1 MKATIKI
8 YRNDGEAENGY
19 PVKLILSHNRKTRRK
34 TIAHAKKG
42 QWDDFNQLPTPYHP
56 DYDHLYDLVNDMRKQ
71 SQQRKFKS
79 IDSFEVAFECLRNQ
93 KEIVNRD
100 FYTIAQERIQYMYN
114 LKRIGNAEA
123 YEQAV
128 IELKK
133 LFPVMPMHDFN
144 KARLIQ
150 FKEWKKSQ
158 GASNATVKKYLSE
171 LRAIYN
177 SGVDLGHYQ
186 DEEPFKG
193 VFKGLKVQIRRA
205 KIGYLLR
212 CCLNVLDSLE
222 DLTPAQRRSVDLGML
237 QFYLGG
243 ASFVDVYLLK
253 WEYIQNSRVYFPYRE
268 KMKDERGAPYD
279 VKIFECA
286 WEIINKYKD
295 EDSEYVFPWRKTHSG
310 IKDFRGNMNDD
321 LKLIQ
326 KRYNIKVHPT
336 NINLTTSI
344 FRKSFGTIGKFAGFS
359 EDILRELMGHEREET
374 DNAYKD
380 VFPEFERD
388 LAQQKIIG

>member
-1 MKATIKI
+1 MKATVKI
-8 YRNDGEAENGY
+8 YRNDGEAEQGF
-19 PVKLILSHNRKTRRK
+19 PVKLILSHQRKTRRK

-56 DYDHLYDLVNDMRKQ
+56 DYDNLYDVVNDIRKH
-71 SQQRKFKS
+71 SQKREFKS
-79 IDSFEVAFECLRNQ
+79 IDSFDIAFDVLLRSKEV
-93 KEIVNRD
+93 ISRD
-100 FYTIAQERIQYMYN
+100 FYSIAQERIEYMYR
-114 LKRIGNAEA
+114 LKRVGNAEA
-123 YEQAV
+123 YEQSV

-144 KARLIQ
+144 KPRLIQ

-177 SGVDLGHYQ
+177 SGVDLGYYE
-186 DEEPFKG
+186 DAEPFKG
-193 VFKGLKVQIRRA
+193 VFKGLKVQVRRA
-205 KIGYLLR
+205 KIGYLYK
-212 CCLNVLDSLE
+212 CCLKVLNSLE
-222 DLTPAQRRSVDLGML
+222 GLTPAQRRSVDLGML
-237 QFYLGG
+237 QFYLGC
-243 ASFVDVYLLK
+243 SFVDVYLLK
-253 WEYIQNSRVYFPYRE
+253 WEYIQNGRVYFPYRE

-279 VKIFECA
+279 VKLFDCA
-286 WEIINKYKD
+286 LEIINKYKG
-295 EDSEYVFPWRKTHSG
+295 EDAVYIFPWRKSHSG

-321 LKLIQ
+321 LKAIQ
-326 KRYNIKVHPT
+326 KKYQIKVHPT

-344 FRKSFGTIGKFAGFS
+344 FRKSFGTIGKFSGLS

-380 VFPEFERD
+380 LFPEIERD
-388 LAQQKIIG
+388 MAQERIISI